1 MACKWKLGASQQ
13 KQGPDPSSATPEPQ
27 QGWFYYDPFGRLQG
41 PFTVEALRSF
51 RWHLPMDLLVWYKEE
66 PKKYLGQRQ
75 HHQHGKNEQS
85 AVGHP
90 AAVSEAAS
98 YKASPQQQQQQQQQ
112 PQFQGDSQEQEPEA
126 IRLKSM
132 DNGDGLAS
140 IKRTDSI
147 AAEGWNPLASPDCT
161 AAVGY
166 GAAESSALSP
176 LQHLHTAGEERSSSA
191 SALSARGEP
200 AQAVAPTDG
209 QNCAGVDAA
218 DAGAQEGDREGS
230 GFAVELAE
238 LLGDG
243 VLLTDWR
250 TSLGQPDCSSGPP
263 RAPPAPVWEQ
273 WLLYGVHTQD
283 AIGSEE
289 LQQQVEQQQQEQE
302 GAGDVSDYAS
312 AALAGLP
319 PDDEAAVLARLAEAS
334 GKSLQEL
341 LDFSYA
347 NSSSCKGTVDPD
359 AFASAAEYNP
369 RRRRLQVAGAEDN
382 MPGSLYRELSSWCNP
397 EQLEQSLQA
406 AASRRGKPLP
416 ASVWRQLKERKEEHK
431 KRARTAALLS

>member
-1 MACKWKLGASQQ
+1 
-13 KQGPDPSSATPEPQ
+13 
-27 QGWFYYDPFGRLQG
+27 
-41 PFTVEALRSF
+41 
-51 RWHLPMDLLVWYKEE
+51 
-66 PKKYLGQRQ
+66 
-75 HHQHGKNEQS
+75 
-85 AVGHP
+85 
-90 AAVSEAAS
+90 
-98 YKASPQQQQQQQQQ
+98 
-112 PQFQGDSQEQEPEA
+112 
-126 IRLKSM
+126 M

-273 WLLYGVHTQD
+273 WLLYGVHTQGKWASTQDDAGRMLKCTSSWPVSKRKTAVRSCYKLCLAASLADPEQCCPRACAD

-347 NSSSCKGTVDPD
+347 NSSSCKG
-359 AFASAAEYNP
+359 ASN
-369 RRRRLQVAGAEDN
+369 LLLLGA
-382 MPGSLYRELSSWCNP
+382 PSSH
-397 EQLEQSLQA
+397 SKA
-406 AASRRGKPLP
+406 
-416 ASVWRQLKERKEEHK
+416 
-431 KRARTAALLS
+431 